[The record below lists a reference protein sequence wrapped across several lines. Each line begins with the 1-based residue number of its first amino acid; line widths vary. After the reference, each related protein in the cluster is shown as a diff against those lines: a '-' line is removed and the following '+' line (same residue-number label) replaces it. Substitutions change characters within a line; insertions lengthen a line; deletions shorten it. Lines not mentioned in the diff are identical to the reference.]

1 MITVTLYLIGRTV
14 LIVLV
19 GLLAANLRL
28 HRVIRRLQY
37 LAASLRVFRDVRCVV
52 ATLRVMIVGVVRS
65 LAALIWPSDTD
76 ALLRHLIDLRLFRLA
91 ARGQTSSFLAF
102 FKRLTARIRTD
113 LHTSVIRS
121 CVIERDAVNVD

>member
-65 LAALIWPSDTD
+65 LAALMWPSDID